1 MESESARATRAEES
15 RFRIASPNSRPRT
28 VAVVPLDAAAQVALG
43 EIAARGWN
51 RAIFVDREEGDD
63 WLAEL
68 PGRTRA
74 LVDAIAAA
82 NLVVLVATA
91 GADARAAGMV
101 AEAALA
107 RGRMVAAV
115 LIDSG
120 DADPAALERSL
131 AALRPHAGMLVLADG
146 SDYLAAML
154 EALRA

>member
-1 MESESARATRAEES
+1 MQSESARATRPEES
-15 RFRIASPNSRPRT
+15 RFRIAAPNSRPRT
-28 VAVVPLDAAAQVALG
+28 VAVVPLDAAAQAALG
-43 EIAARGWN
+43 EVAARGWN
-51 RAIFVDREEGDD
+51 RAIFVNRDAGDD

-68 PGRTRA
+68 SGRTRA
-74 LVDAIAAA
+74 LVDAIGAA

-131 AALRPHAGMLVLADG
+131 AALRPHAGMLVLADD